1 MSLGD
6 LLAINFT
13 LGGGAISP
21 DVAMKNA
28 TIQGGDL
35 LF

>member
-6 LLAINFT
+6 LLAINFA

-21 DVAMKNA
+21 NVAMKNA
-28 TIQGGDL
+28 TIQGDDL
-35 LF
+35 LW